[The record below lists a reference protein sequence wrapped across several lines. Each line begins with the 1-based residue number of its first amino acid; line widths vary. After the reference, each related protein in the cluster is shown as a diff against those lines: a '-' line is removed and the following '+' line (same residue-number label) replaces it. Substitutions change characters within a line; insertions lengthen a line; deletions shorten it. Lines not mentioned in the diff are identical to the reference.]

1 MGQPTQTSALER
13 VLRRDRAVALAALL
27 GVSLLAWTYLAA
39 GIGMD
44 MKSMSMPDMAM
55 PLDWTPARFG
65 LMFVM
70 WAIMMVAMMLP
81 SAAPMVL
88 LFATIERRRRAAS
101 PFRATASFASAYVAV
116 WMSFSVAATVLQW
129 QLDRLALLTPMIAT
143 ANSVIAS
150 IALIAAG
157 GYQFTPL
164 KQACLRGC
172 RSPIEFVCRYWNR
185 GPFGIGLLH
194 GLYCLGCCWM
204 LMLVLFVGGVANL
217 VCVALIASVVLV
229 EKAVPQGKRVSYAV
243 GLVLIGGGAWLLLDR
258 SLTIFLL

>member
-13 VLRRDRAVALAALL
+13 VLRRDRAATLVALLAA
-27 GVSLLAWTYLAA
+27 SLIAWAYIAA

-44 MKSMSMPDMAM
+44 REAMSMPDMPM
-55 PLDWTPARFG
+55 PADWTPARFG
-65 LMFVM
+65 LMFAM

-88 LFATIERRRRAAS
+88 LFAVIERRRRAVP
-101 PFRATASFASAYVAV
+101 PFPATALFAGAYVLV
-116 WMSFSVAATVLQW
+116 WAAFSLAATALQW

-143 ANSVIAS
+143 VNATVA
-150 IALIAAG
+150 ATTLIAAG
-157 GYQFTPL
+157 IYQFTPL

-172 RSPIEFVCRYWNR
+172 RSPLEFISRYWHR

-204 LMLVLFVGGVANL
+204 LMLVLFVGGVMNL
-217 VCVALIASVVLV
+217 VCVALIAGVVLI
-229 EKAVPQGKRVSYAV
+229 EKLTPQGKWVGYPV
-243 GLVLIGGGAWLLLDR
+243 GLVLVGGGVWLLFRPQL
-258 SLTIFLL
+258 IAFL